1 MIFIELAQFTEAVNE
16 LVDDASYLEFQ
27 KELLAMPDRGD
38 VMQGARGLMKVQMRL
53 PGRGNSGVARVI
65 YLHLKQHDV
74 IILFYL
80 YTKAKSETL
89 TAAQLKSLKT
99 AVAVIKQQF
108 RP

>member
-1 MIFIELAQFTEAVNE
+1 MIFVELPQFTEAVIE
-16 LVDDASYLEFQ
+16 LVDDASYIEFQ

-38 VMQGARGLMKVQMRL
+38 VMQGSGGLMKVRMRL
-53 PGRGNSGVARVI
+53 PGRGKSGGGRVI
-65 YLHLKQHDV
+65 YLYLKQHNV

-89 TAAQLKSLKT
+89 TVGQLKSLKT
-99 AVAVIKQQF
+99 AVAVIKKQF

>member
-1 MIFIELAQFTEAVNE
+1 MFVELPQFTEAVNE
-16 LVDDASYLEFQ
+16 LVDDASYLEF
-27 KELLAMPDRGD
+27 KEELLAMPDRGD
-38 VMQGARGLMKVQMRL
+38 VMPGSGGLMKVRMRL
-53 PGRGNSGVARVI
+53 PGRGKSGGARVI

>member
-1 MIFIELAQFTEAVNE
+1 VIFIELPQFTEAVNE

-27 KELLAMPDRGD
+27 KELLAMPDRG
-38 VMQGARGLMKVQMRL
+38 K
-53 PGRGNSGVARVI
+53 SGGARVI

>member
-1 MIFIELAQFTEAVNE
+1 L
-16 LVDDASYLEFQ
+16 YL
-27 KELLAMPDRGD
+27 R
-38 VMQGARGLMKVQMRL
+38 
-53 PGRGNSGVARVI
+53 
-65 YLHLKQHDV
+65 QHDV
-74 IILFYL
+74 IVLFYL

>member
-1 MIFIELAQFTEAVNE
+1 MT
-16 LVDDASYLEFQ
+16 
-27 KELLAMPDRGD
+27 
-38 VMQGARGLMKVQMRL
+38 KVRMRL
-53 PGRGNSGVARVI
+53 PGRGKSGGARVI

>member
-1 MIFIELAQFTEAVNE
+1 VIFVELPQFTEAVIE
-16 LVDDASYLEFQ
+16 LVDDASYIEFQ

-38 VMQGARGLMKVQMRL
+38 VMQGSGGLMKVRMRL
-53 PGRGNSGVARVI
+53 PGRGKSGGGRVI
-65 YLHLKQHDV
+65 YLYLKQHNV

-89 TAAQLKSLKT
+89 TVGQLKSLKT
-99 AVAVIKQQF
+99 AVAVIKKQF

>member
-1 MIFIELAQFTEAVNE
+1 MR
-16 LVDDASYLEFQ
+16 
-27 KELLAMPDRGD
+27 P
-38 VMQGARGLMKVQMRL
+38 ARR
-53 PGRGNSGVARVI
+53 SGPTWGVEG
-65 YLHLKQHDV
+65 

-89 TAAQLKSLKT
+89 TAAQLKSLKV